1 LVPDAKQS
9 LWFWTGAINVR
20 PSVHG
25 PKTDFSNAFTPCAT
39 ALAFCRSL
47 LAHFAVAFEWLRP
60 VFLGPCTLGRTWGH
74 PSREEG
80 FFFALTAAPA
90 SPIHRPACNFYDP
103 SASSDDFLANALAR
117 IRTTMETVTITE
129 NFTCASGTI
138 IEYPL
143 SKMR

>member
-1 LVPDAKQS
+1 MNPGNKNSILQQIKAASSGGLPITVFGSGRQS
-9 LWFWTGAINVR
+9 KSWVL
-20 PSVHG
+20 
-25 PKTDFSNAFTPCAT
+25 
-39 ALAFCRSL
+39 
-47 LAHFAVAFEWLRP
+47 
-60 VFLGPCTLGRTWGH
+60 
-74 PSREEG
+74 EEG

-90 SPIHRPACNFYDP
+90 SPIHRPPCNFYDP
-103 SASSDDFLANALAR
+103 SASSDDFLPNALAR